1 MVALVQPID
10 DPVMIMTESA
20 VTETVRGTR
29 VVIAM
34 SGGVDSSVAAAIL
47 AEEGWDAIGIGMQL
61 WDYSEA
67 KESFDSC
74 CSPFDV
80 MDARS
85 VASRL
90 GIPYYLQNFQDQF
103 RDEVVD
109 VFIQEYQSGRTPSPC
124 VLCNQR
130 FKFDRLLRRAEE
142 LKAEKVA
149 TGHYARVKWLEEE
162 NRYALYRGRDSAK
175 DQSYFL
181 FSLTQDQLAKAL
193 FPVGDFTKDEVRK
206 RARGL
211 GLKTADKLESQ
222 DICFVSGETYS
233 DFIQRQTG
241 EAFTPGEIVDASGR
255 VLGAHAGLPK
265 YTVGQRRG
273 LGIAASKPYY
283 VLQVDPPGN
292 RVVVGHE
299 EELGRT
305 EFMTGETNWI
315 APLPEDAKTSG
326 ISAAVR
332 IRHRH
337 NPRPAR
343 IEPLDG
349 ARARVVFAE
358 PEHGI
363 APGQA
368 AVFYRDD
375 EVLGGGWIERDDSP

>member
-1 MVALVQPID
+1 MS
-10 DPVMIMTESA
+10 MTESA
-20 VTETVRGTR
+20 KTETVRGTR

-47 AEEGWDAIGIGMQL
+47 AEEGWDAIGVGMQL

-103 RDEVVD
+103 QDEVVD
-109 VFIQEYQSGRTPSPC
+109 VFIREYQSGRTPSPC

-130 FKFDRLLRRAEE
+130 FKFDHLLRRAEE

-149 TGHYARVKWLEEE
+149 TGHYARVEWLEEE

-193 FPVGDFTKDEVRK
+193 FPVGDLTKDEVRK

-211 GLKTADKLESQ
+211 GLKTADKPESQ

-241 EAFTPGEIVDASGR
+241 EAFTPGEIVDTSGR
-255 VLGAHAGLPK
+255 VLGEHAGLPK

-273 LGIAASKPYY
+273 LGIAAPKPYY

-315 APLPEDAKTSG
+315 VPLPEDAKTSG
-326 ISAAVR
+326 ISADVR

-343 IEPLDG
+343 IDPLDG
-349 ARARVVFAE
+349 ARARVAFAE
-358 PEHGI
+358 PERGI

-375 EVLGGGWIERDDSP
+375 EILGGGWIERDDSP